1 MAYVTDS
8 LLKTESEIIES
19 LGRTLPPGKAV
30 TADTN
35 IVRDLNLDSL
45 AVMDFMFSL
54 EAQFDVMIPLDA
66 LADVQTVREL
76 AVVIAELREPA
87 NRTASA

>member
-1 MAYVTDS
+1 MTDS

-19 LGRTLPPGKAV
+19 LERTLPPGTAV

-76 AVVIAELREPA
+76 AVVIAGLRVPTD
-87 NRTASA
+87 RTASA

>member
-1 MAYVTDS
+1 MTDP

-19 LGRTLPPGKAV
+19 LERTLPPGTVV
-30 TADTN
+30 TGDTN
-35 IVRDLNLDSL
+35 IVRDLGLDSL

-66 LADVQTVREL
+66 LADVQTVHEL
-76 AVVIAELREPA
+76 AAVVTGLRVST